1 MSLYTIVFIFV
12 TLLIV
17 IGLALFGL
25 LIAKIDRWIDKKE
38 RMGKE
43 SIYKEKSDSCPP
55 TGKIQNPKSTNNL
68 L

>member
-25 LIAKIDRWIDKKE
+25 LIAKIDSRIDKKE
-38 RMGKE
+38 RVGKE
-43 SIYKEKSDSCPP
+43 SIYKEKSEI
-55 TGKIQNPKSTNNL
+55 KK
-68 L
+68 